1 MAVPDPAM
9 QDKTIVITGGSGL
22 PPRYY
27 FFS

>member
-9 QDKTIVITGGSGL
+9 QDKAIVVTGGSEM